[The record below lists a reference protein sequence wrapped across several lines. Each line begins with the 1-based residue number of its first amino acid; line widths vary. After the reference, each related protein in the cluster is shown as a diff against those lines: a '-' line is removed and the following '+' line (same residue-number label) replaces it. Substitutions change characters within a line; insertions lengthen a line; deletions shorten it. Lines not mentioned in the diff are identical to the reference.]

1 MKLLSVNVGQPR
13 DVPWRDKIVRT
24 SIFKD
29 AVEGIVRVGALN
41 LEGDGQAD
49 RSAHGGRDKAVYAYP
64 AEHYRDWQHEL
75 GAAPLAWGAFGENLT
90 TQGLAEAEVCIGD
103 RLRCGT
109 AEFVVTQPRVP
120 CFKLGVRFERP
131 EIVKLFLRS
140 GRSGFYL
147 AVTREGTLRAGDAI
161 EVVPSPGDRVSIAD
175 ANELYRAESPA
186 RDRIVRLIAL
196 PALSESWRDHF
207 RARLE
212 A

>member
-1 MKLLSVNVGQPR
+1 MNVGRPR
-13 DVPWRDKIVRT
+13 DVPWRGKIVRT

-90 TQGLAEAEVCIGD
+90 MQGLAEAEVCIGD

>member
-1 MKLLSVNVGQPR
+1 MNVGRPR
-13 DVPWRDKIVRT
+13 DVPWRGKIVRT